1 MKLENIYEK
10 NINRHIDPAV
20 VVGSMEEERTKQEI
34 EEYVFTK
41 DILQNIY
48 KFLDAIVNKT
58 TGKTGIWING
68 YYGSGKSHFIKYLF
82 YCLNQNTRQR
92 ALQRYIEA
100 VKDSEDLDDFSEV
113 TPSNVLNIEKK
124 ISASV
129 IDEIIFNID
138 AVAEIGN
145 KKSVITRVILKEGSM
160 VLISLLQYS

>member
-10 NINRHIDPAV
+10 DISRHIDPAV
-20 VVGSMEEERTKQEI
+20 VVGNMDKEQIKQEI

-58 TGKTGIWING
+58 TGKTGVWING

-82 YCLNQNTRQR
+82 YCLNQDTRQV

-100 VKDSEDLDDFSEV
+100 VRESKELDNFSAV
-113 TPSNVLNIEKK
+113 TSSNVSNIEKK
-124 ISASV
+124 INALT
-129 IDEIIFNID
+129 IDE
-138 AVAEIGN
+138 
-145 KKSVITRVILKEGSM
+145 R
-160 VLISLLQYS
+160 LLGTPSKTD

>member
-10 NINRHIDPAV
+10 HINRHIDPAV

-100 VKDSEDLDDFSEV
+100 VKDSEDLDDFSEDD
-113 TPSNVLNIEKK
+113 
-124 ISASV
+124 
-129 IDEIIFNID
+129 DE
-138 AVAEIGN
+138 
-145 KKSVITRVILKEGSM
+145 
-160 VLISLLQYS
+160 